1 MFPIENIDLILE
13 RSTELNPYDGKVF
26 MFDFDKNEFV
36 VKDGKLVE
44 ISKTIAIKQF
54 VSWTLRTQIDKYK
67 IYSDYGIDKEI
78 LIGQKSLPT
87 SFVNSEFKRIIEEQL
102 TRNPSITRIENFSF
116 SKERTTL
123 TVLFDIVTTD
133 GVINISEVI

>member
-1 MFPIENIDLILE
+1 MFPTENIDLILDQ
-13 RSTELNPYDGKVF
+13 STELNPYDGKVF
-26 MFDFDKNEFV
+26 LFDFDKKEFV

-44 ISKTIAIKQF
+44 ISKTVSIKQF

-123 TVLFDIVTTD
+123 TILFDIVTTD